1 MSAQVLGAA
10 EARHLRAV
18 IALSRRASERGDEPY
33 AALLADHDGQV
44 LGEACNTQH
53 SERDCTGH
61 AETNLVREASRRFGA
76 EVLARCT
83 VFANGEPCPMCAG
96 AIFWAG
102 VRRVVFALDVAAMHR
117 IAGAARDE
125 LLVSCREILE
135 RGTRRV
141 EVVGPVLAG
150 EAGAVLQA
158 HYAARKRHG

>member
-1 MSAQVLGAA
+1 MSAQVLRAA

-96 AIFWAG
+96 AIYWAN
-102 VRRVVFALDVAAMHR
+102 VRRVVFALDIEALAR
-117 IAGAARDE
+117 LGGDGADE
-125 LLVSCREILE
+125 LRLSCREVFARGDHAVDVIGPALADEAAAIL
-135 RGTRRV
+135 
-141 EVVGPVLAG
+141 LAHR
-150 EAGAVLQA
+150 AR
-158 HYAARKRHG
+158 RKRG